1 GVATVP
7 FVDGQGQPV
16 FRGRIQGANINDQA
30 NTGIDGLAGW
40 RVASSQETL
49 NVPVTTFGKSTL
61 PAGTFTATFYVQQ
74 YQN

>member
-1 GVATVP
+1 
-7 FVDGQGQPV
+7 
-16 FRGRIQGANINDQA
+16 INDQA